1 MKNSIGTSMMDEVS
15 SRIKKCCTVYLP
27 KTGSQRFPLS
37 TIAGWLIPDSHL
49 VPAVAKMLDFM
60 HIGVTEAEWHSR
72 IMFLQTTIIA
82 LGYEVQGCGVI
93 TDRYAGVDI
102 GKKTG
107 ARPDSRCQTLL
118 DQASDR
124 LQDELA
130 KLCP

>member
-1 MKNSIGTSMMDEVS
+1 MTNEVS
-15 SRIKKCCTVYLP
+15 AKIKKCCAVYLP

-60 HIGVTEAEWHSR
+60 HIGIDPADWRER
-72 IMFLQTTIIA
+72 ILFLQRTYQD

-102 GKKTG
+102 RKKTG
-107 ARPDSRCQTLL
+107 VRPDSRCQVLL